1 MLLKQV
7 FNKDKICLYFS
18 DNPNGLSALLRD
30 EDAHAL
36 PRTHAFGYGKTPLGV
51 HEKENNYE
59 NLQSGCA
66 T

>member
-1 MLLKQV
+1 MT
-7 FNKDKICLYFS
+7 CLFS
-18 DNPNGLSALLRD
+18 DKRDRLSALLRD